1 MAYKLYF
8 QYANG
13 SKSHA
18 IATGSR
24 RDAQQH
30 LDYLLS
36 EAEPRSLAQQI
47 IIMYGAEI
55 IMEAS
60 PTLGDDEIRALPRW
74 RKAGNTQQMHN
85 PVTAS
90 IYMPS
95 AARDFL
101 LRTGEGSLAAGMR
114 KLMLKVGGP
123 DIAAAYMADTAGNS
137 ETAAQPVN

>member
-13 SKSHA
+13 SKSHKL
-18 IATGSR
+18 ATGSR

-47 IIMYGAEI
+47 IIMYGSEI
-55 IMEAS
+55 IMEVS

-114 KLMLKVGGP
+114 KLMLEVGGP
-123 DIAAAYMADTAGNS
+123 DIATAYMAES
-137 ETAAQPVN
+137 AA